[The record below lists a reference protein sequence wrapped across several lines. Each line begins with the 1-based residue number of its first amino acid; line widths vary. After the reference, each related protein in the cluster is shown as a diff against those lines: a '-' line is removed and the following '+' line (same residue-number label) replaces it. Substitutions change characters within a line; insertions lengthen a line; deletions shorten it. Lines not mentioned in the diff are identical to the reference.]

1 MASEHAQF
9 NRLMSLLD
17 YPLFIVTT
25 AAGEERA
32 GCLVGFASQ
41 VSIRP
46 PRFLACLSI
55 KNHTYRVAV
64 RASVLVVHPVPADEE
79 ELAALFGGQTGDE
92 VDKFAQ
98 CEWKPGPEGVPVLS
112 RLEDWFAGRILS
124 RSDLGDHSGFLL
136 EPIEGQAWRS
146 TAQFTFRR
154 AKWIE
159 PGHEP

>member
-1 MASEHAQF
+1 MASQHTEF

-32 GCLVGFASQ
+32 GCLIGFASQ

-46 PRFLACLSI
+46 PRFLACLSV
-55 KNHTYRVAV
+55 KNHTYRVAL
-64 RASVLVVHPVPADEE
+64 RANVLAVHLVPADAAA
-79 ELAALFGGQTGDE
+79 LAELFGGETGDE

-98 CEWKPGPEGVPVLS
+98 CAWRPGPEGVPLLTD
-112 RLEDWFAGRILS
+112 LEDWFAGAVIA
-124 RSDLGDHSGFLL
+124 RSDLGDHCGFLL
-136 EPIEGQAWRS
+136 EPIEGQARRS
-146 TAQFTFRR
+146 MAQFTFRR
-154 AKWIE
+154 ARWIE